1 MFQTIVSKPAK
12 EFLIFMREVLS
23 GSDTGKRLMKSLYT
37 MINGEI
43 NDYDYKVAMSDF
55 NETLETTSEN
65 TDDDDFLDFL
75 QSMGIDKPRD

>member
-1 MFQTIVSKPAK
+1 
-12 EFLIFMREVLS
+12 
-23 GSDTGKRLMKSLYT
+23 

-43 NDYDYKVAMSDF
+43 NDYDYKVAMTDF

-75 QSMGIDKPRD
+75 QSMGIDKPKD

>member
-1 MFQTIVSKPAK
+1 MRRVQKDV
-12 EFLIFMREVLS
+12 LIFMREVLS
-23 GSDTGKRLMKSLYT
+23 GSDTGKRLMKSLYN

-43 NDYDYKVAMSDF
+43 NDYDYKVAMTDF

-75 QSMGIDKPRD
+75 QSMGIDKPKD

>member
-1 MFQTIVSKPAK
+1 
-12 EFLIFMREVLS
+12 MREVLS
-23 GSDTGKRLMKSLYT
+23 GSDTGKRLMKSLYN

-43 NDYDYKVAMSDF
+43 NDYDYKVAMTDF

-75 QSMGIDKPRD
+75 QSMGIDKPKD